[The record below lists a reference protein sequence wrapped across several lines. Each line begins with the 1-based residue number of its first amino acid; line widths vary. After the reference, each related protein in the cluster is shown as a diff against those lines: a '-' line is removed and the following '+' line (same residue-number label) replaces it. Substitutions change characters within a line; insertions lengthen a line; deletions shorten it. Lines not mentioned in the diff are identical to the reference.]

1 MRTHVWLPGWP
12 LSVAISTSVYLL
24 ALIAD
29 ASWGEPL
36 IPETSTG
43 LVRFVVDPSPSWPLL
58 FQPQHTD
65 LPVLCT
71 AHVWNLPALT
81 ATTSLSGLE
90 SEEEVT
96 TLTGE
101 DEDDVLPRPSCPF
114 DPAPQHFTCPD
125 ASSAQECDIPTA
137 TETAPVSGV
146 ESDSMTCTGL
156 LLFEYGEVV
165 TSPS

>member
-1 MRTHVWLPGWP
+1 MRTHVWLPGWGSATP
-12 LSVAISTSVYLL
+12 ITSESLL
-24 ALIAD
+24 ALIAE

-43 LVRFVVDPSPSWPLL
+43 LVRSVVDPSPSWPLL

-71 AHVWNLPALT
+71 AHVWNLPALI

-125 ASSAQECDIPTA
+125 ASSAHECDAPTVTA
-137 TETAPVSGV
+137 TAPVRAVPSA
-146 ESDSMTCTGL
+146 SFTTTGL
-156 LLFEYGEVV
+156 FRFDTVP
-165 TSPS
+165 SPS

>member
-1 MRTHVWLPGWP
+1 
-12 LSVAISTSVYLL
+12 
-24 ALIAD
+24 
-29 ASWGEPL
+29 
-36 IPETSTG
+36 
-43 LVRFVVDPSPSWPLL
+43 
-58 FQPQHTD
+58 
-65 LPVLCT
+65 
-71 AHVWNLPALT
+71 
-81 ATTSLSGLE
+81 LE

-101 DEDDVLPRPSCPF
+101 DEDDVLPCPSCPF

-137 TETAPVSGV
+137 TATAPVSGV

-156 LLFEYGEVV
+156 LLLEYGDVV